1 MKFLT
6 SFLTAVLFTIAGNAQ
21 TADEIIG
28 KHIDAIG
35 GKDKLAQLK
44 SVSQESTTEIMGNS
58 TTVKE
63 TVLLGQGFISE
74 TEFNGSK
81 IVQCITDKGGWMINP
96 MMGATDAQAMPYEAW
111 QSGKSVIYFEGG
123 LTNYAAQG
131 LKAELAGTEEGSY
144 KIKISGTVDV
154 FYYIDTKSFNLVKV
168 VAKGEMMG
176 QQIDVTTTYSD
187 FKKTDFGVVLP
198 YTKDINMGI
207 IQMTQKVSKLE
218 VNGAVDTK
226 TFEMPK

>member
-6 SFLTAVLFTIAGNAQ
+6 SFLAAVLFTVAVNAQ
-21 TADEIIG
+21 TVDEIIG

-35 GKDKLAQLK
+35 GKDKIAQLK

-63 TVLLGQGFISE
+63 TLLVGQGYKTE

-81 IVQCITDKGGWMINP
+81 IISCVTDKGGWMINP
-96 MMGATDAQAMPYEAW
+96 MAGAADAQAMPDEAW
-111 QSGKSVIYFEGG
+111 QNGKSVIYFEGG
-123 LTNYAAQG
+123 LTDYAAKG
-131 LKAELAGTEEGSY
+131 LKAELQGTEEGSY

-154 FYYIDTKSFNLVKV
+154 FYFIDTKTFNLVKV
-168 VAKGEMMG
+168 LANGEMMG
-176 QQIDVTTTYSD
+176 QQIDVTTTFSD
-187 FKKTDFGVVLP
+187 FKKTDLGVVLP
-198 YTKDINMGI
+198 YTKDINMGMF
-207 IQMTQKVSKLE
+207 QMTQKVSKLE
-218 VNGAVDTK
+218 INTAIDAK